1 MKLTEWFPSYV
12 KPARRGVYC
21 VMSAQDDL
29 GYAYFDGRLWGW
41 REGSVR
47 SANRMRETGGADQ
60 EKRWRG
66 LAKKP

>member
-1 MKLTEWFPSYV
+1 MKLTEWFPSDV

-21 VMSAQDDL
+21 VMSAHDDL
-29 GYAYFDGRLWGW
+29 GYAYFNGRLWGW
-41 REGSVR
+41 RVRSVR
-47 SANRMRETGGADQ
+47 EANLDRRTDGADQ